1 MESSWKPCGSKT
13 SEIFTTRMNIIV
25 LVLNVFRWYIGIPL
39 LRECSTL
46 CDFIFGE
53 LSEDVVQSP
62 AILANVFGFPIPGES
77 QVHLRYTI
85 RKDATAYRLWR
96 PWFDRGRMTTLATF
110 WGCRSN
116 IIPKDQFWTFVLK
129 PDAHG
134 LQVSIISRDV
144 SMIVWSYLLK
154 FGWNG
159 FIPVRYR
166 RLNLLGHSSDNV
178 GTCTRGTSTFTFHP
192 VFCRIHK
199 DVLEIIFN
207 PAPRHYSMSRMC
219 CCSREWKWWSNILK
233 VASST
238 VVNIYCCCAWIPMFC
253 TVYGLAIG

>member
-1 MESSWKPCGSKT
+1 
-13 SEIFTTRMNIIV
+13 
-25 LVLNVFRWYIGIPL
+25 
-39 LRECSTL
+39 
-46 CDFIFGE
+46 
-53 LSEDVVQSP
+53 
-62 AILANVFGFPIPGES
+62 
-77 QVHLRYTI
+77 
-85 RKDATAYRLWR
+85 
-96 PWFDRGRMTTLATF
+96 MTTLAMF
-110 WGCRSN
+110 WGCRTN

-178 GTCTRGTSTFTFHP
+178 GTCTHGNFTFTFHP

-207 PAPRHYSMSRMC
+207 PALRHYSMSRMC
-219 CCSREWKWWSNILK
+219 CIHPLIWGNI
-233 VASST
+233 T
-238 VVNIYCCCAWIPMFC
+238 NGFQR
-253 TVYGLAIG
+253 